1 MITKEVAVGLCI
13 LVFVILIFLSRAN
26 YNLYDDM
33 LTGMWVSD
41 PEWAA
46 KADLDGMLLYV
57 GPSDS
62 WIGDKRKCYL
72 ILYADNRVIVSKQ
85 IEMDISSGYI
95 SYGQIIPSKHMIC
108 SVDVTDLDADVENQT
123 DIKDEDDNIPFT
135 DIMPK
140 NLTLELGISSAKLVL
155 KGIDENGEELQYA
168 KLYKDA
174 IATETSRERMAA
186 EADAGM
192 I

>member
-1 MITKEVAVGLCI
+1 MTREVAIGLCI

-26 YNLYDDM
+26 YYLYDDM

-62 WIGDKRKCYL
+62 WVGDKRKCYL

-85 IEMDISSGYI
+85 IEMNISSGYI
-95 SYGQIIPSKHMIC
+95 TYGQIVPSTQLVC
-108 SVDVTDLDADVENQT
+108 SVDVTDLDGDVENQT

-155 KGIDENGEELQYA
+155 KGIDDNGEELQYA

-174 IATETSRERMAA
+174 IATETSRERMVA
-186 EADAGM
+186 EVEAGM

>member
-1 MITKEVAVGLCI
+1 MSKEVVIGLCI
-13 LVFVILIFLSRAN
+13 LFFVILIFLSRAN
-26 YNLYDDM
+26 YYLYDDM

-85 IEMDISSGYI
+85 IEMNISSGYI
-95 SYGQIIPSKHMIC
+95 SYGQIIPSTQMIC
-108 SVDVTDLDADVENQT
+108 SVDVTDLYADVENQT

-155 KGIDENGEELQYA
+155 KGIDE
-168 KLYKDA
+168 KW
-174 IATETSRERMAA
+174 
-186 EADAGM
+186 
-192 I
+192 

>member
-1 MITKEVAVGLCI
+1 MTKEVAIGLCI

-26 YNLYDDM
+26 YYLYDDM

-62 WIGDKRKCYL
+62 WVGDKRKCYL

-95 SYGQIIPSKHMIC
+95 SYGKIIPSTQMIC
-108 SVDVTDLDADVENQT
+108 SVDVTDLDGDVENQT